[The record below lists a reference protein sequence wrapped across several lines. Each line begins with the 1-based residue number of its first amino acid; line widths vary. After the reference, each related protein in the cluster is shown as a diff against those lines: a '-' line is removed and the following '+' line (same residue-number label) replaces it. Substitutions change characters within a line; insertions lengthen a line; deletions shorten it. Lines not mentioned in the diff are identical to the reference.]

1 MRKILTF
8 LVGMWMLASLQAQ
21 SLQPKREFRGAWIQA
36 VNGQFRGMPT
46 EQMQRMLIAQ
56 LNNLQEAGL
65 KSTI

>member
-46 EQMQRMLIAQ
+46 EQMQRTLIAQ
-56 LNNLQEAGL
+56 DR
-65 KSTI
+65 KSVV